1 MLKTYVMGALAALA
15 LVPMTGQTAPINLN
29 DWTAESYDAVAGFGS
44 GNWAVNGSGGE
55 SVYQSVNGQPTI
67 FYSDF
72 NAYGTDVTGSIKV
85 SGSDDDYIG
94 FVLGFNAGDSTN
106 TFADYLL
113 VDWKKSDQYYN
124 FGSPSTSPG
133 STAERGLAVSRVT
146 GVPTA
151 DEFWGHWDDAGHT
164 GGAVTELA
172 RATNL
177 SDTGW
182 VVGTDYEFTFDFG
195 PANLDIYV
203 DGALEISVTGA
214 FNNGAIGFYNFSQ
227 AAVTYDAF
235 DLDTGSH
242 PNPVPEPGSIALL
255 ALGLAG
261 LGFSRK
267 KKAS

>member
-1 MLKTYVMGALAALA
+1 MLKAYTVAIFSALSLSA
-15 LVPMTGQTAPINLN
+15 MTAQTAPIDLN
-29 DWTAESYDAVAGFGS
+29 SWTAESYQAVSGFGS
-44 GNWAVNGSGGE
+44 GSWAVNGGGGE

-72 NAYGTDVTGSIKV
+72 DAFGTEVTGKINV
-85 SGSDDDYIG
+85 SGGDDDYIG
-94 FVLGFNAGDSTN
+94 FVLGFNAGDATN

-113 VDWKKSDQYYN
+113 IDWKKDDQYYN

-133 STAERGLAVSRVT
+133 STAEKGLAVSRVT

-151 DEFWGHWDDAGHT
+151 DEFWGHWDDAGHS

-182 VVGTDYEFTFDFG
+182 ATGTDYEFSFDFG
-195 PANLDIYV
+195 PSNLDVYV
-203 DGALEISVTGA
+203 DGILEMSITGA
-214 FNNGAIGFYNFSQ
+214 FNNGAVGFYNFSQ

-235 DLDTGSH
+235 DLDVGSH
-242 PNPVPEPGSIALL
+242 PNPVPEPSSIALL

-261 LGFSRK
+261 LSLSRK
-267 KKAS
+267 KAA